1 MTGRPDARPRVPWFV
16 AFVARRMVWALITA
30 LIFVAILFVV
40 LEVWVPYSWA
50 DIHSRGP
57 VAAAELRELLGLNRP
72 IPIRYGEFVLGL
84 ARGDLGTSFGG
95 SPVTEL
101 LIGALPVTLTV
112 FLVGTVLG
120 WITGELLGRLGF
132 WNRSAVSG
140 SALSSLGIASAAV
153 FPPFLVFV
161 LVATLREPLLASR
174 DAIGLPQDSLVLWR
188 GALLGEEGA
197 LQPSDVWW
205 VIALSLSAAVVAA
218 LVARAAAR
226 RVGLRLIEVMALP
239 AALAG
244 AGLGIWLSGLGPHAL
259 DLMYRADLTVTTG
272 RGSPI
277 MALIGVGLLTFG
289 QVMLL
294 MGAGMDA
301 QRDEDYVLTGRAKGL
316 ADQVVRD
323 RHVARNAIPPVLAG
337 SFLTFPTVLAGM
349 MIIEFELGGRVGT
362 DPSLGRTHV
371 EGLSSVLF
379 AAIESQDIPVI
390 MGILVVLGL
399 VGVVFRVVLYVAIAT
414 LDPRRR
420 GVRA

>member
-1 MTGRPDARPRVPWFV
+1 MTGRPETRPRVPWFV
-16 AFVARRMVWALITA
+16 AFLARRMVWALITV

-50 DIHSRGP
+50 DVQGFPPLSP
-57 VAAAELRELLGLNRP
+57 DQVDELRESLGLNRP

-95 SPVTEL
+95 SPVSDL

-120 WITGELLGRLGF
+120 WISGELLGRIGS
-132 WNRSAVSG
+132 WNRSVVSG
-140 SALSSLGIASAAV
+140 STLSALGVASAAI

-161 LVATLREPLLASR
+161 LVFALREPLLASR
-174 DAIGLPQDSLVLWR
+174 DAIGLPQDSLELWR

-197 LQPSDVWW
+197 LMPSDVWW
-205 VIALSLSAAVVAA
+205 VVALSLSAAVVAA
-218 LVARAAAR
+218 LIARVAAR
-226 RVGLRLIEVMALP
+226 RIGLQLVETVALP
-239 AALAG
+239 AALGG

-259 DLMYRADLTVTTG
+259 DLMYRVDITVTTG

-277 MALIGVGLLTFG
+277 MALIGVALLTFG

-316 ADQVVRD
+316 ADHVVRD

-349 MIIEFELGGRVGT
+349 MIIEFEL
-362 DPSLGRTHV
+362 
-371 EGLSSVLF
+371 EMAGLSSVLF
-379 AAIESQDIPVI
+379 DAIESQDIPVI

-399 VGVVFRVVLYVAIAT
+399 IGVVFRLVLDVAIAT

-420 GVRA
+420 GARA

>member
-1 MTGRPDARPRVPWFV
+1 MISRPGDRPRVPWFV
-16 AFVARRMVWALITA
+16 AFLARRLVWALITT

-50 DIHSRGP
+50 DIQATPLNPIERE
-57 VAAAELRELLGLNRP
+57 ELREALGLNRP
-72 IPIRYGEFVLGL
+72 LPIRYGEFLAGL
-84 ARGDLGTSFGG
+84 ARGDLGTSFRG
-95 SPVTEL
+95 SPASEL
-101 LIGALPVTLTV
+101 IVGALPVTLTV
-112 FLVGTVLG
+112 FLVGTVMG
-120 WITGELLGRLGF
+120 WIAGELLGRIGS
-132 WNRSAVSG
+132 WNRSVVSG

-161 LVATLREPLLASR
+161 LVFTLREPLLASR
-174 DAIGLPQDSLVLWR
+174 DAIGLPQDSLDLWR
-188 GALLGEEGA
+188 GALTGEEGA
-197 LQPSDVWW
+197 LLPSDVWW
-205 VIALSLSAAVVAA
+205 VVALSLSAAVAAA
-218 LVARAAAR
+218 LIARAVARR
-226 RVGLRLIEVMALP
+226 FGLRLIEVVALP
-239 AALAG
+239 AALTG

-259 DLMYRADLTVTTG
+259 DLMYRVDITVTTG

-277 MALIGVGLLTFG
+277 MALIGVALLTFG

-316 ADQVVRD
+316 ADHVVRD

-349 MIIEFELGGRVGT
+349 MIIEYEL
-362 DPSLGRTHV
+362 
-371 EGLSSVLF
+371 EMAGLSSVLF
-379 AAIESQDIPVI
+379 DAIESQDIPVI

-399 VGVVFRVVLYVAIAT
+399 VGVAFRLVTDVAIAT